1 MGQLPACSELWG
13 YENVA
18 GLKGMRDP
26 YALLAVRLSATPDDI
41 KKSFRLLAKK
51 LHPDANKNDPK
62 AAALFAEIKAAYDIL
77 GDEAK
82 RKAYDRGK
90 IDAEGNPAPE
100 TVANAISSLTLSV
113 TGLMVAIAIF
123 VTSQLIMRNLPPVMG
138 NYVNSTGGAPRTGG
152 GVSQE
157 RALAERFWFDSRLLF
172 PQSISY
178 VGPDTIPLGIQVDG
192 ETLGL
197 ALEISGLPS
206 GATISKGRAIPGGG
220 WRILAAD
227 VRNAMIYL
235 PAGFSGEINLAVE
248 LRLFDDTVV
257 DRGSLRLKWL
267 QTKPIESANATPAT
281 ESTANKASATAA
293 PTDQNAIQSATNSHR
308 DNEPIE
314 LLIGRSEK
322 LISEGNVEAAR
333 ILLQPAA
340 EAQDARAALA
350 LGATYDP
357 IMLAI
362 LQPHGVASDL
372 SLALDWYKK
381 ARDYG
386 SLEAEQRLRSLTAA
400 FVEPKKPVVRPPIHV
415 VVSHVVAPRAA
426 QRPHHPI
433 GVHVAGA
440 AGADPELLN
449 LPPDF
454 IQ

>member
-1 MGQLPACSELWG
+1 M
-13 YENVA
+13 
-18 GLKGMRDP
+18 GMRDP
-26 YALLAVRLSATPDDI
+26 YALLAVPRSATADDI

-51 LHPDANKNDPK
+51 LHPDANKDNPK
-62 AAALFAEIKAAYDIL
+62 AAALFAEIKAAHEIL
-77 GDEAK
+77 GDKAK

-90 IDAEGNPAPE
+90 IDAAGNPAPE
-100 TVANAISSLTLSV
+100 AVANAISGLTLSV
-113 TGLMVAIAIF
+113 TGLMVALAILIA
-123 VTSQLIMRNLPPVMG
+123 SQLIMRNLLPLMG
-138 NYVNSTGGAPRTGG
+138 NDADSTGGTPRAGANQESAIAEWR
-152 GVSQE
+152 VS
-157 RALAERFWFDSRLLF
+157 RVFGSRLQF

-192 ETLGL
+192 QTVGL

-206 GATISKGRAIPGGG
+206 GATISKGRPIPGGG

-267 QTKPIESANATPAT
+267 QTKPIESANATAAP
-281 ESTANKASATAA
+281 EGTANKVAA
-293 PTDQNAIQSATNSHR
+293 PTDQNTTNLHR
-308 DNEPIE
+308 ESEPIE

-362 LQPHGVASDL
+362 LQAHGAAADV

-381 ARDYG
+381 ARDFG
-386 SLEAEQRLRSLTAA
+386 SLEAQERLRALTAA
-400 FVEPKKPVVRPPIHV
+400 FVEPKKRVVRPSIRV
-415 VVSHVVAPRAA
+415 AVSHVVAPRAA
-426 QRPHHPI
+426 RGAQRPN

-440 AGADPELLN
+440 AVSDRELLT